1 MYVNM
6 FSAFTHIQ
14 LCTRRIAVPR
24 SLLHQILMHVS
35 TRSVRMT
42 TVSVAGNDRRRQQGG
57 GGKNSGAEEN
67 VECATPLARCQLIL
81 FGTLQHLEL
90 LMGSD

>member
-1 MYVNM
+1 M
-6 FSAFTHIQ
+6 FNALRHIE

-24 SLLHQILMHVS
+24 SLFHQILMQVS
-35 TRSVRMT
+35 TRSTRTT
-42 TVSVAGNDRRRQQGG
+42 TVSVAGNGRRRQQRR

-67 VECATPLARCQLIL
+67 VKSATPLASCQLIL